1 MFMIL
6 ETGPSVVFEKNII
19 SKQDKEKYETMINSV
34 MIK

>member
-1 MFMIL
+1 M
-6 ETGPSVVFEKNII
+6 TSVVFEKNLI

>member
-1 MFMIL
+1 M
-6 ETGPSVVFEKNII
+6 TSVVFEKNII